1 MRPDD
6 DSCRRM
12 DDVEVAIEENQDTI
26 NLLAWVT
33 SFLEEDENLED
44 QAGFFDRLRTLTGMP
59 DADSETMFDVADY
72 ILWALDN
79 DMELSFDLTEEDLRY
94 VKLADEAG
102 QYEDYAA
109 QPDQT
114 QLGTWE
120 LQALFSEMSRVLR
133 GDLDM
138 DEAEVL
144 TRYFPQAEEADRL
157 PIFMLLAGH
166 AGNITPLLEL
176 FNNHILPNPRPTS
189 QVWLNYYKCN
199 SCYGDDKHMME
210 VRFCNGPDLA
220 QCETLKNFSEAQDET
235 NGAISNV
242 DFERWL
248 QDNRDQYVQA
258 NELPSYD
265 IRDICNVEYEY
276 DASAAPFLD
285 V

>member
-1 MRPDD
+1 
-6 DSCRRM
+6 
-12 DDVEVAIEENQDTI
+12 
-26 NLLAWVT
+26 
-33 SFLEEDENLED
+33 
-44 QAGFFDRLRTLTGMP
+44 
-59 DADSETMFDVADY
+59 
-72 ILWALDN
+72 
-79 DMELSFDLTEEDLRY
+79 
-94 VKLADEAG
+94 
-102 QYEDYAA
+102 
-109 QPDQT
+109 
-114 QLGTWE
+114 
-120 LQALFSEMSRVLR
+120 
-133 GDLDM
+133 M

-166 AGNITPLLEL
+166 ASNITPLLEL

-199 SCYGDDKHMME
+199 SCYDDDKHMME

-248 QDNRDQYVQA
+248 QENRDQYVQA

-265 IRDICNVEYEY
+265 IRDICNVAYEY
-276 DASAAPFLD
+276 DASKSPFLD
-285 V
+285 T